1 MKEILVN
8 SEPFPWEEGLT
19 VTRVIER
26 KHYTFKLLVAK
37 IDEQVIPKAE
47 WPTTVIP
54 EGAAV
59 QIIHLMSGG

>member
-1 MKEILVN
+1 MSDIIVN

-19 VTRVIER
+19 VSRVIER
-26 KHYTFKLLVAK
+26 KQYIFKLLVVK
-37 IDEQVIPKAE
+37 IDDRVIMKSE

-54 EGAAV
+54 EGAEV